1 VTLHLSGN
9 TLSRNS
15 FNEIITLEDKYD
27 HEKGV
32 SLMEAEELAVLK
44 YALAR
49 EREGVKFYR
58 ERSKE
63 IHIPEVKELFLE
75 LSEME
80 MDHVSFISKMIE
92 DQSIGDEITFTHI
105 EEKNIFQ
112 SRESLE
118 LKGISVDSLAGDLS
132 ALRIAYLIEKDFE
145 DFYKQRAQESS
156 KKEIKELF
164 NMISN
169 WEEGHKK
176 TLLDLYESLMKDY
189 WSAQRFE
196 PLY

>member
-1 VTLHLSGN
+1 MMIREL
-9 TLSRNS
+9 
-15 FNEIITLEDKYD
+15 YM
-27 HEKGV
+27 
-32 SLMEAEELAVLK
+32 MEAEELAIFK

-63 IHIPEVKELFLE
+63 IHVPEVKELFSQLA
-75 LSEME
+75 EME
-80 MDHVSFISKMIE
+80 MDHVYFISKMIE
-92 DQSIGDEITFTHI
+92 DASREDEIAISHI
-105 EEKNIFQ
+105 EQKNFFY

-118 LKGISVDSLAGDLS
+118 LRGISADSLAGDLS

-145 DFYKQRAQESS
+145 DFYKQRAQETS
-156 KKEIKELF
+156 KKEIKDLF
-164 NMISN
+164 DMLST
-169 WEEGHKK
+169 WEEDHKT
-176 TLLDLYESLMKDY
+176 TLMGLYESLMKEY

>member
-1 VTLHLSGN
+1 MG
-9 TLSRNS
+9 
-15 FNEIITLEDKYD
+15 
-27 HEKGV
+27 
-32 SLMEAEELAVLK
+32 AEELAVLK

-63 IHIPEVKELFLE
+63 IHVPEVKELFLQ
-75 LSEME
+75 LAEME

-92 DQSIGDEITFTHI
+92 DASREDEIAIAISHI
-105 EEKNIFQ
+105 EQKNVFY

-118 LKGISVDSLAGDLS
+118 LRGISVDSLAGDLS

-145 DFYKQRAQESS
+145 DFYKQRAQETS
-156 KKEIKELF
+156 KKEIKDLF
-164 NMISN
+164 DMLSS
-169 WEEGHKK
+169 WEEDHKT
-176 TLLDLYESLMKDY
+176 TLLGLYESLMKEY

>member
-1 VTLHLSGN
+1 
-9 TLSRNS
+9 
-15 FNEIITLEDKYD
+15 
-27 HEKGV
+27 
-32 SLMEAEELAVLK
+32 MEAEELAVLK